1 MDDQAGKGRDFSSRR
16 RVFHLLGDF
25 QIPPE
30 FLEKR
35 LNLTIGKGDLTEEG
49 NACRSLG
56 TVYFSKGD
64 FRKSIE
70 YHEKHL
76 KIANEIPGHQKDEL
90 MQISLLITGHW
101 VTSKKPLSIMKSI

>member
-16 RVFHLLGDF
+16 RVLHSLGDF
-25 QIPPE
+25 QILPE
-30 FLEKR
+30 FLEK
-35 LNLTIGKGDLTEEG
+35 LLDLTIGKGDLTEEG

-56 TVYFSKGD
+56 TVYFSQGD

-76 KIANEIPGHQKDEL
+76 KIANEIRGHQKHEL
-90 MQISLLITGHW
+90 MQISLTITSQW
-101 VTSKKPLSIMKSI
+101 VTSKKPLSIMENI